1 MDIFLRPLGMRL
13 SVDGNELICAFSE
26 DEHFTHAISISEILI
41 TFTRR
46 GCNCHNRHCYTPS
59 LISLKHL

>member
-26 DEHFTHAISISEILI
+26 DEHFTHAISNSEILLN
-41 TFTRR
+41 FTPP
-46 GCNCHNRHCYTPS
+46 GCTCYDGNC
-59 LISLKHL
+59 